1 MTISHDLSLP
11 HTSWARWMKMRG
23 SRTRS
28 ALISTIGCFPK
39 LLNPSPRCMHVFTV
53 QRPSP
58 LTSTST
64 YPALLL
70 KHYNVFSNM
79 SETIETTKTTKVVI
93 KSRKYSNWYVINDY
107 SRWSVVHSV
116 EGFRWDP
123 PWSWVSPPKL
133 YVRVDGGDSKRKN
146 KTDEIKGNPS
156 VWDKEIPLLVFL
168 RLSPLLVE

>member
-1 MTISHDLSLP
+1 
-11 HTSWARWMKMRG
+11 
-23 SRTRS
+23 
-28 ALISTIGCFPK
+28 
-39 LLNPSPRCMHVFTV
+39 
-53 QRPSP
+53 
-58 LTSTST
+58 
-64 YPALLL
+64 
-70 KHYNVFSNM
+70 M
-79 SETIETTKTTKVVI
+79 SEAIKTTKVVI
-93 KSRKYSNWYVINDY
+93 KGKKRFNRYVINDH
-107 SRWSVVHSV
+107 SRYPVVHSV